1 MSAMTNYTE
10 DQIIQT
16 FLRTSETYIGIF
28 TAAPSDA
35 GGGTECSY
43 SGYARKSSRGAS
55 LVTPS
60 AAWAATVGGNG
71 TTSNTQEIA
80 FAEVAGSSVTVT
92 HFAIFDAASGGNM
105 LFHGALTAS
114 KTMDVGD
121 VPVFA
126 AGSLILQFD

>member
-1 MSAMTNYTE
+1 MSAMSNYTE

-16 FLRTSETYIGIF
+16 FLRTAETYVALY
-28 TAAPSDA
+28 TAAPSDS

-43 SGYARKSSRGAS
+43 AGYARKSSRGVA
-55 LVTPS
+55 LVAPS

-71 TTSNTQEIA
+71 TTSNTQELA

-92 HFAIFDAASGGNM
+92 HFGIFDAVSGGNL

>member
-1 MSAMTNYTE
+1 MSAMSNYTE

-16 FLRTSETYIGIF
+16 FLRTAETYVALYP
-28 TAAPSDA
+28 AAPSDS

-43 SGYARKSSRGAS
+43 AGYARKSSRGAA
-55 LVTPS
+55 LVAPS

-71 TTSNTQEIA
+71 TTSNTQELA

-92 HFAIFDAASGGNM
+92 HFGIFDAVSGGNL